1 MQICYNI
8 LQFILPKTIEREII
22 VKELF
27 TIGQMSRLFATKIS
41 TLRYY
46 DEIGL
51 LKPAYTDS
59 NSGYRYYSTPQFERL
74 NTIKYLRALDIPL
87 EKIAGF
93 FDSKDLF
100 HLLHLLEE
108 QQQLIRQQ
116 IQKLQRIDCKLQ
128 SRLLQI
134 ADAADSTLEEI
145 QQMLIPPRE
154 VAFLRKE
161 ISIQDNLEYPIR
173 ELERMN
179 QLEPVMFLG
188 KVGLLLSQ
196 QTLQQQQFGQ
206 FSGIFVFIEQED
218 NYRGITLTLPGSY
231 YLTIRFSGM
240 HSDAAPYYQQ
250 LLNYVEEHNWQ
261 LNGDAVEITLID
273 AGITNNPHQY
283 VTEIQLPVWKASS

>member
-1 MQICYNI
+1 M
-8 LQFILPKTIEREII
+8 
-22 VKELF
+22 KELF

-51 LKPAYTDS
+51 LKPAYIDP

-74 NTIKYLRALDIPL
+74 NTIKYLRDLDIPL

-116 IQKLQRIDCKLQ
+116 IQQLQRIDCKLQ
-128 SRLLQI
+128 SRLMQI
-134 ADAADSTLEEI
+134 ADAAESTLEEI
-145 QQMLIPPRE
+145 QQIVIPPRE
-154 VAFLRKE
+154 VAFLRKD
-161 ISIQDNLEYPIR
+161 ITLQDDLEYPIR

-188 KVGLLLSQ
+188 KVGLFLSQ
-196 QTLQQQQFGQ
+196 QTLQQHQFGQ

-218 NYRGITLTLPGSY
+218 NYQGTTLTLPGGH
-231 YLTIRFSGM
+231 YLSIRFSGT
-240 HSDAAPYYQQ
+240 HTDAAPYYRQ
-250 LLNYVEEHNWQ
+250 LLTYVQKNNWQ

-273 AGITNNPHQY
+273 AGITNDPYQY
-283 VTEIQLPVWKASS
+283 VTEIQLPVWKTNP